1 MTRNEGTL
9 YTLCILLFLCV
20 ILLWGVYVDRVQS
33 REAAKARAEH
43 CPGAALFVPCKMP

>member
-1 MTRNEGTL
+1 MSNKGLTA
-9 YTLCILLFLCV
+9 ILIV
-20 ILLWGVYVDRVQS
+20 IWAAFVLAGVLVDRVQS